1 MIIQSLDL
9 QDHQSPTLFLGKALT
24 NSGDFPFPMTAQF
37 HQCGTVKLKT
47 STPQRLNQFENFY
60 LPNIQIEKTFVLG
73 LLLGNNT
80 NMELIVK

>member
-37 HQCGTVKLKT
+37 HQGGTVKLKT

-60 LPNIQIEKTFVLG
+60 LPNLQIEKTFVLG

>member
-9 QDHQSPTLFLGKALT
+9 RAHQCPILFLGKALT
-24 NSGDFPFPMTAQF
+24 NSGDFPFPMTAQL
-37 HQCGTVKLKT
+37 HQGGTVKLET
-47 STPQRLNQFENFY
+47 STPQRLNQFENLY
-60 LPNIQIEKTFVLG
+60 LPNLQIGKTFVLG